1 MNTSL
6 LKRLQQLMFGK
17 ISPEEFRQLRSAI
30 NSGSGNDLQPVMKT
44 LWEDSRTSAPVPV
57 DSNLRIM
64 ETLRQHTHKKT
75 YRLSSRLKVA
85 SIILL
90 ALFFSWETY
99 LYFTRGETPLA
110 DMVVMVVMADSGQKT
125 HIVLPDGSKV
135 WLNSLSTLSYPS
147 DFGVKN
153 RTVKLTGEGYFEVA
167 EDKTKTFCV
176 ETGSVNIVVHGT
188 KFNVAA
194 HAGALET
201 NVSLIEGSVAVEDS
215 LRHLLAM
222 LKKDQTLRINK
233 KNRQFELIE
242 EDTRHTALWSK
253 NECRVENA
261 PAEEMFKRIG
271 YWYGLNIRLENNNK
285 DYRYGF
291 TIKEESFREFLELIR
306 ELTPLEYSINGEEV
320 VVRYK

>member
-17 ISPEEFRQLRSAI
+17 ISPEEFRPLRSAV
-30 NSGSGNDLQPVMKT
+30 NSGSDNDLQSVMKT
-44 LWEDSRTSAPVPV
+44 LWEDSRTPLPVPA
-57 DSNLRIM
+57 DSNFRIT
-64 ETLRQHTHKKT
+64 ETLRQHTRKKS
-75 YRLSSRLKVA
+75 YRLNRLKVA
-85 SIILL
+85 SVILL
-90 ALFFSWETY
+90 SLFFSWETY
-99 LYFTRGETPLA
+99 LYFARGETPLP
-110 DMVVMVVMADSGQKT
+110 DMIVMADSGQKT
-125 HIVLPDGSKV
+125 HIVLSDGSDV

-153 RTVKLTGEGYFEVA
+153 RTVRLTGEGYFEVA

-176 ETGSVNIVVHGT
+176 ETEGVNIVVHGT

-194 HAGALET
+194 HAGTLET

-215 LRHLLAM
+215 KHRLLTM

-233 KNRQFELIE
+233 KNLQFELIE
-242 EDTRHTALWSK
+242 EDTRQTALWSK
-253 NECRVENA
+253 NECRVEDA

-285 DYRYGF
+285 DHRYGF
-291 TIKEESFREFLELIR
+291 TIKEESFREFLELIK
-306 ELTPLEYSINGEEV
+306 ELTPLEYSINGGEV
-320 VVRYK
+320 VIRYK